1 MRKVAIVGL
10 GQTPVREHWQ
20 NNLRDL
26 AVTAL
31 RDAME
36 DAGVDTVDS
45 VYVGNMLSGALS
57 EQENLGT
64 LIVDYAGLDG
74 VEGLRVE
81 AACGSGAAA
90 IRMAVNAVSSG
101 LMDTVGVVGVEKL
114 TEYSGKFS
122 TGSLATAADADYETT
137 TGLSF
142 VGINALLM
150 RRYLHE
156 YSYDK
161 KDFAIFPINAHS
173 NATYNKNAMFRSPI
187 TAEQYAKAK
196 YIADPINLL
205 DSSPIA
211 DGAAAIIVVAQENL
225 SNYKGQP
232 VSILAC
238 EIGTDTVALDNR
250 EDPLWLKGVERSVK
264 KAYQV
269 SRLTPKDID
278 FFEPHDAFSI
288 ITALSLEAS
297 GFCEKGEAIKFAE
310 QKGIEINGG
319 LPMTTCGGLKGR
331 GHPVGATG
339 VYQVVEAASQIR
351 GTVADEIKVPR
362 NNICMTQ
369 SIGGSGAAVITT
381 ILERIERRR

>member
-1 MRKVAIVGL
+1 MRKVAIVGV

-31 RDAME
+31 RDAMD
-36 DAGVDTVDS
+36 DAGVETLDS

-57 EQENLGT
+57 DQENLGS

-74 VEGLRVE
+74 VEGLKVE

-90 IRMAVNAVSSG
+90 IRMAVKAVSSG
-101 LMDTVGVVGVEKL
+101 LMDVVGVVGVEKL
-114 TEYSGKFS
+114 TEYSGKYS
-122 TGSLATAADADYETT
+122 TGSLATAADADYEIT

-150 RRYLHE
+150 RRYLYE
-156 YSYDK
+156 YCYDK
-161 KDFAIFPINAHS
+161 KDFAIFPINAHC

-187 TAEQYAKAK
+187 TAEQYARAK
-196 YIADPINLL
+196 YIADPISLL
-205 DSSPIA
+205 DASPIA
-211 DGAAAIIVVAQENL
+211 DGAAAVVVVAQENI
-225 SNYKGQP
+225 SHYEGKA

-238 EIGTDTVALDNR
+238 EVGTDTVALDNR
-250 EDPLWLKGVERSVK
+250 EDPLWLKGVERSAK

-269 SRLTPKDID
+269 SRLGPKDID

-310 QKGIEINGG
+310 QIGIEIHGG
-319 LPMTTCGGLKGR
+319 LPLTTCGGLKGR

-339 VYQVVEAASQIR
+339 VYQMVEAVSQLR
-351 GTVADEIKVPR
+351 GAVADDIKVPR
-362 NNICMTQ
+362 NKIGMTQ
-369 SIGGSGAAVITT
+369 NIGGSGAVVITT
-381 ILERIERRR
+381 ILESIERRK

>member
-1 MRKVAIVGL
+1 MRKVAIVGV

-31 RDAME
+31 RDAMD
-36 DAGVDTVDS
+36 DAGVETLDS

-57 EQENLGT
+57 DQENLGS

-74 VEGLRVE
+74 VEGLKVE

-90 IRMAVNAVSSG
+90 MRMAVNAVSSG
-101 LMDTVGVVGVEKL
+101 LMNIVGVVGVEKL

-122 TGSLATAADADYETT
+122 TGSLATAADADYEIT

-150 RRYLHE
+150 RRYLYQ

-161 KDFAIFPINAHS
+161 KDFAIFPINAHF
-173 NATYNKNAMFRSPI
+173 NASHNKIAMFRSPI
-187 TAEQYAKAK
+187 TAEQYAQAK
-196 YIADPINLL
+196 YIADPVNLL

-211 DGAAAIIVVAQENL
+211 DGAAAVVVVAQENI
-225 SNYKGQP
+225 SKYEGKP

-238 EIGTDTVALDNR
+238 EVGTDTVALDNR
-250 EDPLWLKGVERSVK
+250 EDPLWLKGVERSAK
-264 KAYQV
+264 KAYQI
-269 SRLTPKDID
+269 SCLKPKDID

-297 GFCEKGEAIKFAE
+297 GFCEKGEALKFAE
-310 QKGIEINGG
+310 QKGIGIHGG
-319 LPMTTCGGLKGR
+319 LPLTTCGGLKGR

-339 VYQVVEAASQIR
+339 CYQIVEAVSQLR
-351 GTVADEIKVPR
+351 GAVADAIKVSR
-362 NNICMTQ
+362 CKIGMTQ
-369 SIGGSGAAVITT
+369 NIGGSGAVVITT
-381 ILERIERRR
+381 ILESIGRR